1 MAKGKIAAMQRAV
14 LSGPKFAQ
22 DQDRP
27 AVRVDDD
34 TCRAFML
41 SHGMDYRGCRRLE
54 ALGVPGRFVAV
65 LGARLA
71 IGQARVALC
80 GRGTLWEPEGP
91 DARLLLAC
99 FDEGGL
105 CDVAAGSTSS
115 PDQVALRLGVGWC
128 LGFDRIEDA
137 ERAVLAERRVRLR
150 VFADP
155 MEWLRAGPSSSSEA
169 IGQFKSPG
177 IVVLDWAAA
186 LPRLRML
193 GERVTLECDAGAG
206 EQLRARLKVGGLPRV
221 SERAPVARQEA
232 A

>member
-1 MAKGKIAAMQRAV
+1 MSGAVPRIQRAV
-14 LSGPKFAQ
+14 LSAPKFAA
-22 DQDRP
+22 DQDRA
-27 AVRVDDD
+27 AVRVDDE

-41 SHGMDYRGCRRLE
+41 FHGMDYRGCRRLE

-65 LGARLA
+65 LAAKLA

-105 CDVAAGSTSS
+105 CDVAAVSTSS

-137 ERAVLAERRVRLR
+137 ECAVLAERRVRLR

-155 MEWLRAGPSSSSEA
+155 MAWLRGSGE
-169 IGQFKSPG
+169 G

-221 SERAPVARQEA
+221 SERAPERA
-232 A
+232 AA